1 MKILTKVEE
10 KNLVW
15 RFRFAMWSL
24 ALARVGRS
32 KLITRLIERFCYFE
46 EGQRLQIIAPYHVNL
61 LMHLDIHSWV
71 ERKILSAGY
80 FERWVDI
87 FLDRVLKPGY
97 VAIDVGANSGCH
109 TLVMA
114 SAVGGNGKVV
124 AFEPNPRMFNRL
136 KANVKLNRLENVDL
150 CPVALSD
157 QSGIVTLHIPKD
169 GDYNQGLGSIHSANL
184 EEASDQVNVPKIS
197 LDDWVDQ
204 HYLSRIDLIKIDV
217 EGHEMQVFKGAYQT
231 LKKFKPILIFEF
243 SERQWRNAGVTAEQ
257 VEKLLGDLEYDLYV
271 MRRNVTTSIR
281 SGIREEGDVL
291 ALPR

>member
-1 MKILTKVEE
+1 
-10 KNLVW
+10 
-15 RFRFAMWSL
+15 
-24 ALARVGRS
+24 
-32 KLITRLIERFCYFE
+32 
-46 EGQRLQIIAPYHVNL
+46 
-61 LMHLDIHSWV
+61 
-71 ERKILSAGY
+71 
-80 FERWVDI
+80 
-87 FLDRVLKPGY
+87 
-97 VAIDVGANSGCH
+97 
-109 TLVMA
+109 MA
-114 SAVGGNGKVV
+114 SAVGGSGKVV

-136 KANVKLNRLENVDL
+136 QANVKLNRLENVDL

-184 EEASDQVNVPKIS
+184 EEASDQINVPKIS

-204 HYLSRIDLIKIDV
+204 HCLSRIDLIKIDV

-257 VEKLLGDLEYDLYV
+257 VEKLLGELEYDLYV

>member
-10 KNLVW
+10 KKLVW

-24 ALARVGRS
+24 GLAKIGRS

-61 LMHLDIHSWV
+61 LMYLDIHSWV

-80 FERWVDI
+80 FERWVDT
-87 FLDRVLKPGY
+87 FLERVLKPGY

-114 SAVGGNGKVV
+114 NAVGSKGKVV
-124 AFEPNPRMFNRL
+124 AFEPNPRMFDRL
-136 KANVKLNRLENVDL
+136 QANVQLNRFDNVDL

-157 QSGIVTLHIPKD
+157 QNGIVTLHIPKV

-184 EEASDQVNVPKIS
+184 ENASDQIDVPKIS
-197 LDDWVDQ
+197 LDDWVNQ
-204 HYLSRIDLIKIDV
+204 HCPSRIDLIKIDV
-217 EGHEMQVFKGAYQT
+217 EGHEMLVFKGAYQT
-231 LKKFKPILIFEF
+231 LKNFKPILIFEF
-243 SERQWRNAGVTAEQ
+243 SERQWRNAGVATEE
-257 VEKLLGDLEYDLYV
+257 VEKLLDDLQYDLYV
-271 MRRNVTTSIR
+271 MRRTITTSIR
-281 SGIREEGDVL
+281 SGISEEGDIL

>member
-87 FLDRVLKPGY
+87 FLDRALKPGY

-114 SAVGGNGKVV
+114 SAVGGSGKVV

-136 KANVKLNRLENVDL
+136 QANVKLNRLENVDL

-184 EEASDQVNVPKIS
+184 EEASDQINVPKIS
-197 LDDWVDQ
+197 LDDWVDE